1 MIEGVSIDAGSGSG
15 YNSGD
20 YKFTSFEVT
29 DYNDAVNP
37 REVTFDL
44 NGISTNCGTGAT
56 VAYGFGQLT
65 QDGFLARFDVVK
77 GSSDFI
83 ENEPFKRNDNPLAD
97 VALDFIDANAA
108 KIIVSGAEPLE
119 IDDILIGK
127 LSGAQARV
135 VGIKEFD
142 GSFNIASS
150 VKTLVGWRDNVGII
164 NDGNQVLPDNDYY
177 QNMSYAIDSPK
188 TDSNTHLTL
197 PTSDLE

>member
-1 MIEGVSIDAGSGSG
+1 M
-15 YNSGD
+15 
-20 YKFTSFEVT
+20 
-29 DYNDAVNP
+29 
-37 REVTFDL
+37 

-65 QDGFLARFDVVK
+65 QDAFLARFDVVK

-127 LSGAQARV
+127 LSGAQARR
-135 VGIKEFD
+135 ICLF
-142 GSFNIASS
+142 
-150 VKTLVGWRDNVGII
+150 GW
-164 NDGNQVLPDNDYY
+164 
-177 QNMSYAIDSPK
+177 
-188 TDSNTHLTL
+188 
-197 PTSDLE
+197 